1 MLEKKKLQRLG
12 IIIGIELLLIFL
24 VVWFFDPFY
33 QYHAPFG
40 GRQAVLFD
48 RDNQMPGSVR
58 NFNYDSVLV
67 GSSVVENCD
76 STFLDDAYDCNTQKV
91 IRASGSVADLLYYLE
106 MAQEERELK
115 NVFWCLDMP
124 ALNSNPKP
132 TLYGNDIPR
141 YLHTEA
147 LIDDGTYIFNK
158 DILLE
163 TIPKVLAYEM
173 QGRNVSGDA
182 YNWAAGKEFGA
193 AMAMRAYN
201 KPAEALPPQ
210 DFSKNLDYISQNIE
224 NLAKQIEAHPDTKYR
239 FFFPPYSMSWWDCA
253 YVNGQLEEQ
262 FYMLEQV
269 IPVLLSYDNVE
280 VYYYQDA
287 EDIICNLDNYMDL
300 VHYSPAVNQFMLEQ
314 MAKGEGRI
322 TEENW
327 ESTIAGMWE
336 LVKRIHEELIYKYY

>member
-1 MLEKKKLQRLG
+1 MIEKKKLLRLCS
-12 IIIGIELLLIFL
+12 IIGIELLLIFL

-40 GRQAVLFD
+40 ERQAVLYD

-58 NFNYDSVLV
+58 NFTYDSVLV

-76 STFLDDAYDCNTQKV
+76 STILDAHYGCDTLKV
-91 IRASGSVADLLYYLE
+91 IKASGSVADLLYYLE
-106 MAQEERELK
+106 MAQEEHNLK

-124 ALNSNPKP
+124 ALNSNPQT
-132 TLYGNDIPR
+132 TLYGEDIPR

-147 LIDDGTYIFNK
+147 VIDDYTYIYNK

-173 QGRNVSGDA
+173 QGRNVGGEA
-182 YNWAAGKEFGA
+182 YNWAAGKEFSA
-193 AMAMRAYN
+193 AMAMRAYE
-201 KPAEALPPQ
+201 KPAESLPPQ
-210 DFSKNLDYISQNIE
+210 DFSKNLDYISRNIE
-224 NLAKQIEAHPDTKYR
+224 NLAKQIEAHPETQYR

-262 FYMLEQV
+262 FYMLEQT

-280 VYYYQDA
+280 VYYYQA
-287 EDIICNLDNYMDL
+287 EEEIICNLDNYMDL
-300 VHYSPAVNQFMLEQ
+300 VHYSPAVNQYMLEQ
-314 MAKGEGRI
+314 MCKGEGRI

-327 ESTIAGMWE
+327 QDAVTGMRE
-336 LVKRIHEELIYKYY
+336 LVKRINEELIYKYY